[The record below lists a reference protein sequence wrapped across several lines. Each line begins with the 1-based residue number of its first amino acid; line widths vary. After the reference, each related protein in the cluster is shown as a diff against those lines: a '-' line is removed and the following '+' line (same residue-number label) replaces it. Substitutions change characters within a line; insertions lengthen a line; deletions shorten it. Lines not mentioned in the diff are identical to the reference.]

1 MPHYYLNQ
9 EQLEISEEEFY
20 GLADFRFN
28 LFKEMQ
34 YDFAIV
40 SFLYDRQKFGQLSQ
54 VQLQIKGES
63 RISLE
68 KIGASEKS
76 LKANIV
82 FSQDI
87 CIGYFNDTHPLG
99 TRAFR
104 NTLYK

>member
-1 MPHYYLNQ
+1 MRSFIICSQLFNLLLGCTASQQVTEAVIKEKDVSQLPHYYLNQ

-34 YDFAIV
+34 YDSAIV

-63 RISLE
+63 R
-68 KIGASEKS
+68 
-76 LKANIV
+76 
-82 FSQDI
+82 
-87 CIGYFNDTHPLG
+87 
-99 TRAFR
+99 
-104 NTLYK
+104 TLLRKDRRF